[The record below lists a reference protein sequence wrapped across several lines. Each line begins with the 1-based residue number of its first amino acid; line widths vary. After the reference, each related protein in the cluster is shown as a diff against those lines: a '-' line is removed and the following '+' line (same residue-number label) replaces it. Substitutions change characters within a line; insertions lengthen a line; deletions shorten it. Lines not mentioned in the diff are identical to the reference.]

1 MQRCKCGYVLT
12 ARKSPFA
19 FVLCTVRQ
27 LRLLSALIL
36 TTSKAATGSF
46 RKRTGSIFFNRH
58 PRAEFQ
64 RLAAGCTSAVA
75 TSPAACPLQAVRCA
89 VAASYKRCFQRP
101 RPFFIRAYDRKPARS
116 VKNKTAKSTP
126 SLTLK
131 TRITSPVGR
140 LTEVSGVAD
149 IAFHPLFQSKPRSA
163 RKKIRDFIMFFKHS

>member
-1 MQRCKCGYVLT
+1 MQRCKCGYVPT

-36 TTSKAATGSF
+36 TTSKAATGLF
-46 RKRTGSIFFNRH
+46 LKRYHFFKFNSAS
-58 PRAEFQ
+58 PRRIPTSRC
-64 RLAAGCTSAVA
+64 RLHVGRC
-75 TSPAACPLQAVRCA
+75 TSPAARPLHAVRCA

-126 SLTLK
+126 SRTL
-131 TRITSPVGR
+131 RAFLDNRVF
-140 LTEVSGVAD
+140 EV
-149 IAFHPLFQSKPRSA
+149 
-163 RKKIRDFIMFFKHS
+163 